1 MKRGLLLSVVASLWL
16 AAAPVSQTDTIQKH
30 YYQSYHYE
38 QLGKY
43 DEAIKV
49 LAPLYKK
56 YANGYTLNLRLGW
69 LFFQSKKY
77 KDSLAYYQ
85 KASIVNPYAINP
97 RLGMIR
103 IYLQTEA
110 YKKAE
115 SASQELLKIDYYNY
129 YANLYIVKA
138 LMAQKKYN
146 VALTVVRK
154 MLSLYPASV
163 PYLEVLAQIYKA
175 TGNKYFKQVCHDIL
189 VLDPNNTMVCN
200 LKK

>member
-1 MKRGLLLSVVASLWL
+1 MKRGLLLSIVASLWL

-154 MLSLYPASV
+154 MLSLYPTSV

>member
-1 MKRGLLLSVVASLWL
+1 MKRGLLLSIVASLWL

-85 KASIVNPYAINP
+85 KASIINPYAINP

-129 YANLYIVKA
+129 YANHYIVKA

-146 VALTVVRK
+146 VALTIVRK